1 MAEGTNGEQGSKPG
15 RTWASFRVSG
25 RSGMVF
31 LPSPLKSRNSPLILG
46 ILRYQSAVLNFC
58 FHRFAFIK
66 DPEGRAELILTAF

>member
-1 MAEGTNGEQGSKPG
+1 MGQLSGLWKEWDGISSFPLEEQE
-15 RTWASFRVSG
+15 F
-25 RSGMVF
+25 
-31 LPSPLKSRNSPLILG
+31 PSHLG